1 MNIAGLG
8 PNGAIPQQD
17 PATTNDVQVLDYSG
31 TVQESIPAAESSTEQ
46 SVTRD
51 HEKSRFSR
59 IYDLIQEAEKRNKRG
74 KVDRKKLRAILSYR
88 RFAEASKE
96 SKGTL
101 LATAA

>member
-8 PNGAIPQQD
+8 PNVAIPQQD
-17 PATTNDVQVLDYSG
+17 PATTNDVQVLDYSE
-31 TVQESIPAAESSTEQ
+31 TVQEAIPAAESSTDQ

-59 IYDLIQEAEKRNKRG
+59 IYDLIQEAEKRSKRD
-74 KVDRKKLRAILSYR
+74 KVDRKKLRAISSYK
-88 RFAEASKE
+88 RFEQASKE

-101 LATAA
+101 LATSA